1 MGEPVRDYIK
11 VATDYADS
19 IVSGKKLA
27 CELTKQACQRF
38 FNDIKKSET
47 ADFQFRLVAE
57 TATKFCSAI
66 ELLPHVKGKPWAG
79 TPIRLEPWQ
88 IFIVVNVFGWLHK
101 ETGLRR
107 FRKIGRAHV

>member
-1 MGEPVRDYIK
+1 MNNRDYIK
-11 VATDYADS
+11 IATDYADS

-27 CELTKQACQRF
+27 CELTKQACRRF
-38 FNDIKKSET
+38 FDDIKKSDT
-47 ADFQFRLVAE
+47 ADFPFQLVPE

-66 ELLPHVKGKPWAG
+66 KLLPHVKGKPWAG
-79 TPIRLEPWQ
+79 TPIKLEPWQ

-107 FRKIGRAHV
+107 FRTV